1 MSSVIQ
7 ASSTLNIVTIG
18 CFDLQA
24 LIMSTGFT
32 QNKSLGKEG
41 KEPIPQEQESE
52 PFHFQGTA

>member
-7 ASSTLNIVTIG
+7 ASSVP
-18 CFDLQA
+18 QKA